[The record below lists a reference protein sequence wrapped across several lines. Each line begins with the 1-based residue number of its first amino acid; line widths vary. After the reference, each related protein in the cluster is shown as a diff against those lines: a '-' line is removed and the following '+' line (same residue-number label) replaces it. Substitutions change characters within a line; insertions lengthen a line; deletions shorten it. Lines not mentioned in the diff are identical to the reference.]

1 MFATQSSILK
11 ARNSS
16 TGRFQWLDSVRGMA
30 VIWIALFHCL
40 LSYGSGSLPS
50 PISFGSFC
58 GVVQQCAQGSSFG
71 NFSCAVEAIIAAI
84 IQRGSLGVGVFILFS
99 GFGLTYSL
107 VKRGRFETSW
117 AVWYRRRL
125 TRIFPVYWLAHLVF
139 LVSPF
144 AVLHDPVDYR
154 FLLSLLGDRV
164 YPVDKMFFY
173 LVPAWWFLGLL
184 IEFYI
189 VFPLLFKLMQRL
201 GWVKYLGL
209 CILLSSGTR
218 YVLTD
223 VVEANGYY
231 EMGAFFVCR
240 LWEFA
245 AGMTMGKLMGEAPDW
260 TLGRLLSWKGFFAG
274 VILFT
279 LGLVSYQPNFLS
291 SFSDGL
297 TAMGL
302 SLILMHLAYRLDRI
316 PGLGRWLA
324 WGGVYSYSIY
334 LFHQPYVMYVGEKL
348 RPYSLAVFLIL
359 ANALLVLIAAIS
371 MCFEYTVNR
380 TVNLFFAKDQKKS

>member
-1 MFATQSSILK
+1 MFATKNSKLK
-11 ARNSS
+11 TQNSS
-16 TGRFQWLDSVRGMA
+16 AGRFQWLDSVRGMA
-30 VIWIALFHCL
+30 VIWIALYHCL
-40 LSYGSGSLPS
+40 LSYGSGSLPW
-50 PISFGSFC
+50 PITFGSFS
-58 GVVQQCAQGSSFG
+58 GFVQQCAQGSAFG
-71 NFSCAVEAIIAAI
+71 NYSCAVEGIIAAI
-84 IQRGSLGVGVFILFS
+84 IQRGAMAVGVFILFS

-107 VKRGRFETSW
+107 VKRGGFETSW

-125 TRIFPVYWLAHLVF
+125 TRLFPVYWLAHLVF

-144 AVLHDPVDYR
+144 TVLHDPVDYR

-173 LVPAWWFLGLL
+173 LVPAWWFMGLL

-209 CILLSSGTR
+209 CILLSSGAK
-218 YVLTD
+218 YVLTA

-231 EMGAFFVCR
+231 AMGAFFVCR

-245 AGMTMGKLMGEAPDW
+245 AGMALGKLMGETPEG

-274 VILFT
+274 VILYT
-279 LGLVSYQPNFLS
+279 LGCVTYQPNFLY

-302 SLILMHLAYRLDRI
+302 SVILIHVAYRLDRI

-324 WGGVYSYSIY
+324 LGGVYSYSIY
-334 LFHQPYVMYVGEKL
+334 LFHQPYVMYAGEKL
-348 RPYSLAVFLIL
+348 RPDSLGVFLVF
-359 ANALLVLIAAIS
+359 ASAVTVLIALGS
-371 MCFEYTVNR
+371 MCLEYTVNR
-380 TVNLFFAKDQKKS
+380 TVNLFFRQRS